1 MLHYATTGSP
11 DQPAMLFLHGF
22 MGRSI
27 DWAPII
33 EAVQDRAYCIAVDL
47 PGHGAS
53 VDLTKEAYTMAAT
66 ARHLARVLDAE
77 DIARCHVVGYS
88 MGGRTALYFALT
100 HPDRC
105 TRLLLE
111 SASPGLRTEAERATR
126 RHVDRQRAERI
137 VTDFDAFLRDWYR
150 MPLFASLARH
160 DLVEAMVQRRK
171 HNRPAELVKS
181 LQGMGA
187 GAQPSLW
194 ERIPSLRISTR
205 ALTGALDDKYVRVTR
220 GMTALNPRIQSIL
233 VPGAGHTVHAE
244 RPDAFIN
251 ALRRA
256 VD

>member
-1 MLHYATTGSP
+1 MLHYATAGSP
-11 DQPAMLFLHGF
+11 DQPAVLFLHGF
-22 MGRSI
+22 MGRGM

-53 VDLTKEAYTMAAT
+53 VDLPKEAYTMAA
-66 ARHLARVLDAE
+66 AAQHLTRVLDEE
-77 DIARCHVVGYS
+77 DIPRCRVVGYS

-105 TRLLLE
+105 ARLLLE
-111 SASPGLRTEAERATR
+111 SASPGLRTEAERAAR
-126 RHVDRQRAERI
+126 QHVDRRRAERI
-137 VTDFDAFLRDWYR
+137 ATDFDAFLRDWYR
-150 MPLFASLARH
+150 MPLFASLAQH
-160 DLVEAMVQRRK
+160 DLVDAMVQRRRP
-171 HNRPAELVKS
+171 NDPAELGKS
-181 LQGMGA
+181 LQGMGT

-205 ALTGALDDKYVRVTR
+205 ALIGALDHKYVRLTR

-251 ALRRA
+251 ALHRV